1 MAYRVPL
8 TELLDSV
15 RVDPEEIVE
24 LRDEPSTNG
33 LPQEWSEE
41 AVWIAAIAVA

>member
-1 MAYRVPL
+1 MTYRVPL
-8 TELLDSV
+8 TELLESV
-15 RVDPEEIVE
+15 RVEPDELVE

-41 AVWIAAIAVA
+41 SVRIASIAGV